1 LKRKRAAKTSDL
13 EAISGYSRVPGYLR
27 ETGYENR
34 DG

>member
-1 LKRKRAAKTSDL
+1 MKKMIKRILLSAL
-13 EAISGYSRVPGYLR
+13 IISRVPVYLR